1 MKGFTVIKMRSRE
14 LTMHRCVF
22 SAQSDAQPWL
32 PVACTGRAKPV
43 VTASRVHFSYNATV
57 TSPAT
62 RIAAI
67 LLSTRFPSGA
77 CAPLLLGYLF
87 PRTRR
92 TRLTSFCRKT
102 RFMELK
108 ARDFATIEALNEAAS
123 TAESSGTTQEVVEHR
138 CVCRMGVDR
147 RGGGGKT
154 RGERSQAQ
162 PRRRRAHKGDESFYM
177 QVEDGCVELRDRRR
191 KAIQEVKKK
200 ERVKLLPGMSIKFHD
215 AGELRVMRNVS
226 AHA

>member
-1 MKGFTVIKMRSRE
+1 MSGSPPQRSAVCSPQATRRPA
-14 LTMHRCVF
+14 L
-22 SAQSDAQPWL
+22 APL
-32 PVACTGRAKPV
+32 ACTGRAKPV

-57 TSPAT
+57 NSPAM

-92 TRLTSFCRKT
+92 TRLTSSCRKT

-108 ARDFATIEALNEAAS
+108 ARDFATIEALNEATS
-123 TAESSGTTQEVVEHR
+123 TAESGGTTQEVVEHR

-162 PRRRRAHKGDESFYM
+162 PRRRRAHKGD
-177 QVEDGCVELRDRRR
+177 GLRGMVHARRVQAPGASNR
-191 KAIQEVKKK
+191 RLWAVAGARGGSIIQEG
-200 ERVKLLPGMSIKFHD
+200 RH
-215 AGELRVMRNVS
+215 ARLRVVVTLRES
-226 AHA
+226 ILFALSW